1 MENDRIPP
9 TVYMP
14 STTRL
19 WPQCPHDFTQ
29 AHAGFRAGFQKI
41 IMNRRVQALEK
52 FHSGTWNIQTSRKG
66 FSDTAADT
74 LQPTKRGI
82 WRYGF
87 VFSLLRQWNVLT
99 RD

>member
-9 TVYMP
+9 TIYMP

-29 AHAGFRAGFQKI
+29 AHAAFGRISKNHHEQA
-41 IMNRRVQALEK
+41 VQALEK

-82 WRYGF
+82 WRYGL
-87 VFSLLRQWNVLT
+87 FSRYCANGMS
-99 RD
+99 